1 MEKQKRAH
9 EKALVFRV
17 CNVTDET
24 SVLELSVPDGCVC
37 RLGSIIEQKGDLI
50 RADEN
55 GKIHV
60 PVGKKE
66 IKTLRIEMNRYE

>member
-1 MEKQKRAH
+1 MKPSEDEKG
-9 EKALVFRV
+9 LVFRV
-17 CNVTDET
+17 CNVTDKA
-24 SVLELSVPDGCVC
+24 SVLELSVPDGFVC
-37 RLGSIIEQKGDLI
+37 CLGSIIEQKGDLI
-50 RADEN
+50 HADEK